1 MFTNIVVTDDD
12 MKVLASQRSMKVKEM
27 ILQSGKIEPE
37 RIFIIQPK
45 SLSPERRETVKDS
58 RVDLRLA

>member
-1 MFTNIVVTDDD
+1 